1 MKEDTNMADEAGKI
15 SYPRLEAL
23 GWDKDE
29 PTKLIQKGLDVLD
42 QTCEVSEEQIR
53 RVVLASRA
61 QAKKMAATAKKVAA
75 K

>member
-1 MKEDTNMADEAGKI
+1 MSEEAGKV

-29 PTKLIQKGLDVLD
+29 PTKLIQKGLDRLD
-42 QTCEVSEEQIR
+42 ETCEVSEEQIR
-53 RVVLASRA
+53 RASIAARA
-61 QAKKMAATAKKVAA
+61 QAKKTAATAKKVAA